1 MVLEEAI
8 VCNIVT
14 AYVNGRRQLIITRYL
29 ESFLLIY
36 QKHLIDDLLVAK
48 LNVHGLLFRPLKM
61 IHTGICDSN
70 LFEPTTT
77 SFVNKHS
84 NI

>member
-8 VCNIVT
+8 VSNIVT
-14 AYVNGRRQLIITRYL
+14 AFVNGRKQLIITRYL

-48 LNVHGLLFRPLKM
+48 LNVHGLLFRPLRM
-61 IHTGICDSN
+61 IQEYVTAIDSN
-70 LFEPTTT
+70 PQLLR
-77 SFVNKHS
+77 
-84 NI
+84 

>member
-1 MVLEEAI
+1 MVLEKAI

-14 AYVNGRRQLIITRYL
+14 AFINGRKQLIITRYL

-36 QKHLIDDLLVAK
+36 QKHVIDDLLVTK
-48 LNVHGLLFRPLKM
+48 LNVYGLLFRTLKM
-61 IHTGICDSN
+61 IQEYVSAKG
-70 LFEPTTT
+70 FEPTTT